1 MKEVRH
7 MAENNIKY
15 LNDSNNKEF
24 IEIYEDEI
32 KRLVQKNEVLRVSV
46 EEKENTLNVLQ
57 HEKAIMQ
64 KDLEKVNSLALSMEK
79 LTKQNAL
86 YKEKLESLTNEKVK
100 LNFLVDELR
109 QNSLKCEEPR
119 ELSTKLEIEKQK
131 VASLQERLKI
141 KDAQLNSLMN
151 DKEANIS
158 LIENQAEF
166 VELKEDNEK
175 MKQQLA
181 EEKLQL
187 VEMLLEARMQAKYL
201 VDVAIKEADKIKDL
215 ANKEMED
222 TREKAKVMSSNLEK
236 IKNESNTF
244 VSNLIEEVDGILN

>member
-1 MKEVRH
+1 

-100 LNFLVDELR
+100 LNCLVDELR
-109 QNSLKCEEPR
+109 QNSLKCEESR

-131 VASLQERLKI
+131 VVSLQEQLKI

-158 LIENQAEF
+158 LIENQSEF

-175 MKQQLA
+175 MKQQMA

-244 VSNLIEEVDGILN
+244 VSNLIEEFDGILN